1 MCRGTQ
7 EATPRS
13 NCALVFYNPEQSRS
27 PCSVKRYKNEQWG
40 DRHLQA
46 LRNSKCTGAAW
57 PGLQALVDKSQG
69 EPPGLSPEASTWS
82 SPREPQEEGGVTLSY
97 SRHHQKPG
105 QGCRLCAGS
114 DGGAACAQTGAAHG
128 RGCDWSV
135 ARGPNSVS
143 AMTQDDGS
151 SWLLRPSCPPWKG
164 WAAGR
169 PRLGPRPLGL
179 LPSRAGAQHG
189 VHEAC
194 GKAERPGAQQE
205 EETGLHLQGVNVS
218 TPSTQAHGCPAGCAH
233 PGPHA
238 QPPLRALAR
247 AWKPHIPEIHQ
258 QDRARL
264 APPWPTGFY
273 TTGIWR
279 ARCTCV
285 WPGSRQA
292 SRFRSPA
299 AQGCPSTGPGSRGW
313 RRPHAAPQPSQR

>member
-1 MCRGTQ
+1 MGEPGAGDEGTQ
-7 EATPRS
+7 GVSHPEQHGLASSSSHRQPQQRGPMSPGHSAPNPPITPKKHTGTAAASRGVPRHTGGDS
-13 NCALVFYNPEQSRS
+13 LEHCAFVFYNPEQSRS

-46 LRNSKCTGAAW
+46 LSYSKCTGTAW
-57 PGLQALVDKSQG
+57 PGLQALADKSQG

-82 SPREPQEEGGVTLSY
+82 SPTEPQEEGGVTLSY

-114 DGGAACAQTGAAHG
+114 DGGAVCAQTGAAHG

-143 AMTQDDGS
+143 AMTQDDDGS

-169 PRLGPRPLGL
+169 PRLGPHPLGL

-205 EETGLHLQGVNVS
+205 GETGLHLQGVNVS
-218 TPSTQAHGCPAGCAH
+218 TPST
-233 PGPHA
+233 
-238 QPPLRALAR
+238 
-247 AWKPHIPEIHQ
+247 
-258 QDRARL
+258 
-264 APPWPTGFY
+264 
-273 TTGIWR
+273 
-279 ARCTCV
+279 
-285 WPGSRQA
+285 
-292 SRFRSPA
+292 
-299 AQGCPSTGPGSRGW
+299 
-313 RRPHAAPQPSQR
+313 